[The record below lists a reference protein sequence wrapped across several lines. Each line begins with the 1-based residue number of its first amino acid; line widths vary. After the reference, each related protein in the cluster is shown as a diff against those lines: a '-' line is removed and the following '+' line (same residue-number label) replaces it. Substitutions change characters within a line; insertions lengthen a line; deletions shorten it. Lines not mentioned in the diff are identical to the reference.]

1 MNRYLAELIGTF
13 ALVFAGCGA
22 IVVDQLFG
30 ASLGVVGIGLVFG
43 LIVMAMIYSI
53 GNISG
58 VSRFM
63 KPVPYYQEEKNINI
77 NFH

>member
-1 MNRYLAELIGTF
+1 MTQSNTF
-13 ALVFAGCGA
+13 AFAKADKEGKY
-22 IVVDQLFG
+22 IKHDPSMPV
-30 ASLGVVGIGLVFG
+30 SYIP
-43 LIVMAMIYSI
+43 I

-77 NFH
+77 NFHEFQPVQ